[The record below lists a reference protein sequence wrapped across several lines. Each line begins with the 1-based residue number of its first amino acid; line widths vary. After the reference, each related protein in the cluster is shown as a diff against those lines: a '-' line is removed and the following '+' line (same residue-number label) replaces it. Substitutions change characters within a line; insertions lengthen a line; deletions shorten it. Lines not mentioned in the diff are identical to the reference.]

1 MAERYDVVVVG
12 VGGMGSAA
20 LYHLARRGKRVLGIE
35 RFDVPHERGSSHGL
49 TRIIRLAYFEHS
61 DYVPLL
67 RRSYELWREL
77 EREAGEQL
85 LYVTGIVEGGG
96 RILDGV
102 LRSCRDH
109 DLVHEVLDGREVAR
123 RFPAYA
129 LPPDLQ
135 VVFQPDG
142 GFVLPERCIVA
153 HVNGAL
159 ANGAVVRARERV
171 LEWSEAEA
179 GEQLLWITGAVEGGP
194 RIFEGAVRS
203 SIEHALP
210 FEELDGAEVSR
221 RFPAYRLPA
230 DLRVVYQPDGGF
242 VLPERCIVAHVAG
255 ARARGAVVRTGERVL
270 EWSAGAEGV
279 RVRTERGEV
288 EADALVLTAGA
299 YSQEVARL
307 APGMVVAQRQVLGW
321 LDPTRPELF
330 AADRFPVFN
339 LALEEGH
346 VYGFPVHGVPGFK
359 LGFYD
364 YEGAKG
370 EPDSISRD
378 AKPGDEVPLRRFA
391 ERYFP
396 DGAGPVLDLKTC
408 LFELSPDE
416 HFLID
421 RHPETELAVVGAG
434 FSGHGFKFSSVVGE
448 ILADLALDGETLH
461 DIGFLR
467 LSRFG

>member
-1 MAERYDVVVVG
+1 VAERYDVVVVG

-35 RFDVPHERGSSHGL
+35 RFEAPNELGSSHGL
-49 TRIIRLAYFEHS
+49 TRIIRQAYFEHPR
-61 DYVPLL
+61 YVPLVQ
-67 RRSYELWREL
+67 RAYELWREL

-85 LYVTGIVEGGG
+85 L
-96 RILDGV
+96 
-102 LRSCRDH
+102 
-109 DLVHEVLDGREVAR
+109 
-123 RFPAYA
+123 
-129 LPPDLQ
+129 
-135 VVFQPDG
+135 
-142 GFVLPERCIVA
+142 FV
-153 HVNGAL
+153 
-159 ANGAVVRARERV
+159 
-171 LEWSEAEA
+171 
-179 GEQLLWITGAVEGGP
+179 TGAVEGGP

-203 SIEHALP
+203 SIEHGLAY
-210 FEELDGAEVSR
+210 EELDGAEVAR
-221 RFPAYRLPA
+221 RFPAFRLPA

-255 ARARGAVVRTGERVL
+255 ARAHGAELLTGEPVL
-270 EWSAGAEGV
+270 EWGAGASGV
-279 RVRTERGEV
+279 RVRTGRREV
-288 EADALVLTAGA
+288 EAERLVLTAGA

-321 LDPTRPELF
+321 LEPSRPELF

-346 VYGFPVHGVPGFK
+346 VYGFPIHGVGGFK
-359 LGFYD
+359 IGWYD
-364 YEGAKG
+364 HEGVKG
-370 EPDSISRD
+370 DPDELPREVTAAD
-378 AKPGDEVPLRRFA
+378 AVPLRRFA

-396 DGAGPVLDLKTC
+396 DGAGATLDLKAC

-421 RHPETELAVVGAG
+421 LHPETELAVVGAG
-434 FSGHGFKFSSVVGE
+434 FSGHGFKFCSVVGE

-467 LSRFG
+467 LDRFPTE